1 ARAADPAMM
10 EDPGSPGD
18 TITVLGRGVQQ
29 EAAAKRGPGR
39 PKAREKRRRHQED
52 EGDTDFEAPISF
64 NGAVDTGFT
73 RATKFDSGSNS
84 KDPGLETLVQLITS
98 LQNTLADQRETQARE
113 VKDLIEQQE
122 QAQKK
127 AAEVAEEAAKELK
140 DKIESLKED
149 IKALSLGQLRPE
161 RTQIGQGESI
171 PRSHPTSVWPSLPI
185 STAER
190 PTTVSHTPLVHQ
202 ILYNTAIKPVLDYLI
217 SSWAHYPLIAKVI
230 LFSTC
235 ELAHYHM

>member
-1 ARAADPAMM
+1 M

-18 TITVLGRGVQQ
+18 TITVLGRGVRQ
-29 EAAAKRGPGR
+29 EAAAKGGPGR

-84 KDPGLETLVQLITS
+84 KDPGL
-98 LQNTLADQRETQARE
+98 QNTLADQRETQARE

-127 AAEVAEEAAKELK
+127 AAEVAEEAVKELK
-140 DKIESLKED
+140 DQIESLKED
-149 IKALSLGQLRPE
+149 IKAMSLGQLRPE

-171 PRSHPTSVWPSLPI
+171 PRSHPTSVWPSIPI

-202 ILYNTAIKPVLDYLI
+202 LLYNTAIKPVIDYLI